1 MTPQHIYINEFGSK
15 LYFKDNEMKIFHRED
30 GPAVEHA
37 DGGKFWYL
45 NDSLHRE
52 DGPAVEYPNGSKSW
66 YLNGVEL
73 TEEEFKKNI
82 KDRKLKLFAMG
93 VLNILA
99 NHEEW
104 DADVLDKIVDSS
116 VDFGVA
122 NFTVDDKFNVL

>member
-37 DGGKFWYL
+37 NGGKLWYL

-73 TEEEFKKNI
+73 TEEEFKKKTAKEI
-82 KDRKLKLFAMG
+82 VLTMDEIAVKFGIDASKLK
-93 VLNILA
+93 I
-99 NHEEW
+99 
-104 DADVLDKIVDSS
+104 K
-116 VDFGVA
+116 
-122 NFTVDDKFNVL
+122 K